1 MVPGQTLGH
10 VTSSSL
16 ADIHELTTLHS
27 GRSSLDASADS
38 TPRDAAR
45 PKGEPR

>member
-10 VTSSSL
+10 VMSSSL
-16 ADIHELTTLHS
+16 ADINELTALHS
-27 GRSSLDASADS
+27 ERSSLDASADS

-45 PKGEPR
+45 PKGEL